1 MAGLTTL
8 FTPAPWCSNRF
19 AVFVDDLAPGTSII
33 PPSSGWVDPSFTMCI
48 PTQYTTPYPTFSPG
62 VCPVHMQIVKH
73 TFGAD
78 DGKSIWTAAC
88 CQSGFSPLSVEDE
101 YLCTS
106 AITTPM
112 AFLLDPNI
120 STADVY
126 TTLPPELWIEHDQVT
141 VQWEPSDLELFPV
154 GVASQYALMMGI
166 TAPPSTE
173 TATET
178 TGIIASSPTMS
189 GLTLTPGTSVSWSV
203 PTTSGTA
210 ISEIPL
216 PTKNESQPTRS
227 NGGVLKGLCGSA
239 FVITIPVGIAMGF
252 AVW

>member
-1 MAGLTTL
+1 ML
-8 FTPAPWCSNRF
+8 PKVC
-19 AVFVDDLAPGTSII
+19 AVHN
-33 PPSSGWVDPSFTMCI
+33 
-48 PTQYTTPYPTFSPG
+48 SPQR
-62 VCPVHMQIVKH
+62 VVI
-73 TFGAD
+73 D
-78 DGKSIWTAAC
+78 DG
-88 CQSGFSPLSVEDE
+88 SGFSPLSIDDE

-120 STADVY
+120 STADIY

-166 TAPPSTE
+166 TAPPSME

-178 TGIIASSPTMS
+178 IEVGASSPTTS
-189 GLTLTPGTSVSWSV
+189 GLTLTSGTSVSWSV

-210 ISEIPL
+210 TSEIPISAEE
-216 PTKNESQPTRS
+216 NESQLTRS
-227 NGGVLKGLCGSA
+227 NGGILPGLCGSA
-239 FVITIPVGIAMGF
+239 FVITILVGIVMGF
-252 AVW
+252 VV